1 MDILIR
7 GGHVIDPANGIDRV
21 CDIAIRN
28 GAILAVGSIPAL
40 ENPEILDAS
49 GHYVVP
55 GLVDMHTHIFQGG
68 SQFGFNADLLLPYGV
83 TACVDAGTAGSA
95 NYEALHRVL
104 AQKQVRAYTFLNISP
119 HGPDGQRAE

>member
-1 MDILIR
+1 M
-7 GGHVIDPANGIDRV
+7 
-21 CDIAIRN
+21 
-28 GAILAVGSIPAL
+28 
-40 ENPEILDAS
+40 
-49 GHYVVP
+49 VP

-95 NYEALHRVL
+95 NYEALHCVL

-119 HGPDGQRAE
+119 WARWAAG